1 MKSTMKP
8 SLLAAALALAGG
20 AHADNVTLYG
30 NLDAAIRHSTNI
42 DGKGHDV
49 TELVSGGLTASK
61 WGVKGKE
68 DLGGNLHA
76 VFQLESGIG
85 IDTGAAKQQNV
96 GSSTLFGRQAYVG
109 LTGDFG
115 SLTFGRQYNA
125 LNVAFDYQPIGG
137 IYYSDPF
144 FVGGDNFFMG
154 YRINNSV
161 VYQKTFGGLSVQL
174 DYGFGEKAGSGR
186 NGATYGA
193 SLAYVYGPVNVGGA
207 YEQARAVDGAT
218 TAKTWTAGAGYAI
231 GAAKLYLGHLHNRE
245 EGASE
250 RSRKMTFGGVS
261 YQATPALSLSG
272 GYYSYRQ
279 SDCSGVCVVTAGSAS
294 NVSGGMGSN
303 AATGFAT
310 GAGRG
315 KADIVALVANYAL
328 SKRTSVYL
336 EVDRT
341 DARDGAARDD
351 VNYWWADSAGL
362 TKLRRTGMMAGLRQ
376 SF

>member
-1 MKSTMKP
+1 MKP
-8 SLLAAALALAGG
+8 KCRLSALAAALALAGG
-20 AHADNVTLYG
+20 AHASNVTVYG
-30 NLDAAIRHSTNI
+30 NLDAAVRHSTNI
-42 DGKGHDV
+42 DGNNKDV

-61 WGVKGKE
+61 WGFKGSE
-68 DLGGNLHA
+68 DLGGDLRA

-85 IDTGAAKQQNV
+85 IDTGQGKQQNV
-96 GSSTLFGRQAYVG
+96 GSNTLFGRQAYVG

-161 VYQKTFGGLSVQL
+161 VYAKSFGALSVQL
-174 DYGFGEKAGSGR
+174 DYGFGERGGSGR

-193 SLAYVYGPVNVGGA
+193 SLAYVTGPLNLGGA

-218 TAKTWTAGAGYAI
+218 TAKTWTGGGGYAI
-231 GAAKLYLGHLHNRE
+231 GPAKLYLGHLHNRE

-279 SDCSGVCVVTAGSAS
+279 SDCAGVCVVTPGSAS

-336 EVDRT
+336 EADRT

-351 VNYWWADSAGL
+351 VNYWWGDSPRL
-362 TKLRRTGMMAGLRQ
+362 SKLRRTGVMVGLRQ